1 MLTIENEESHA
12 SDMTFEDLF
21 KQYYAYAVKQ
31 IIWIV
36 KDQSIAEELAQE
48 VFSEELAQEV
58 FLQLYRSDWKAI
70 ENIPGWLIK
79 SSTYVAYNHLRSEKR
94 HQAKIDKEIQYHDVQ
109 NVSSLDDDWIRK
121 EEITKVQTILNKMN
135 DRERTLLLMKFSG
148 FQYKEIA
155 DQYKEV
161 AEILQIEISSI
172 GTLLVRAKMKFR
184 KIYKQMEEA

>member
-48 VFSEELAQEV
+48 VF
-58 FLQLYRSDWKAI
+58 LQLYRSDWKAI

-79 SSTYVAYNHLRSEKR
+79 SSTYVAYNHLRSEKGIKR
-94 HQAKIDKEIQYHDVQ
+94 R
-109 NVSSLDDDWIRK
+109 LIRK
-121 EEITKVQTILNKMN
+121 YNTMTYKM
-135 DRERTLLLMKFSG
+135 SHH
-148 FQYKEIA
+148 
-155 DQYKEV
+155 
-161 AEILQIEISSI
+161 
-172 GTLLVRAKMKFR
+172 
-184 KIYKQMEEA
+184 